1 MNGPERDDVARRLAA
16 SEPAPE
22 RPASY
27 FEGLGMLAAG
37 SVPSAPPRGVHGR
50 RLVSVAALVTG
61 ATVLLSSAAYAGA
74 LGETACDSVRRV
86 LGDDKAAHQHVDHT
100 PTPTEKIA
108 PVVVLP
114 RKDVAFVDEQAPG
127 GVDTHA
133 DEPPALRGLQP
144 DGHGPTPEAAV
155 PDSGQ
160 PESDDG
166 PGTTESGD
174 ASEDPTSSPDDQGED
189 PSATPDDHGD
199 GPRGEPSDGTGNSP
213 SDEYYGDGS
222 IEPGDGSTGPGGS
235 DDSGD
240 DPQADSAGPEE
251 GSSEPGSP

>member
-27 FEGLGMLAAG
+27 FESLGMLAAG

-74 LGETACDSVRRV
+74 LGEAARDSVRHV

-100 PTPTEKIA
+100 PAPPEKIA

-114 RKDVAFVDEQAPG
+114 RKDVAPVDEQAPG

-133 DEPPALRGLQP
+133 DEPPALRGQQP
-144 DGHGPTPEAAV
+144 DGHEPTPEAAV
-155 PDSGQ
+155 PD
-160 PESDDG
+160 
-166 PGTTESGD
+166 
-174 ASEDPTSSPDDQGED
+174 
-189 PSATPDDHGD
+189 
-199 GPRGEPSDGTGNSP
+199 TGSSP
-213 SDEYYGDGS
+213 SDEYGDGS

-240 DPQADSAGPEE
+240 DPQEDSAGPEE
-251 GSSEPGSP
+251 GSSGPGSPSPDDTED